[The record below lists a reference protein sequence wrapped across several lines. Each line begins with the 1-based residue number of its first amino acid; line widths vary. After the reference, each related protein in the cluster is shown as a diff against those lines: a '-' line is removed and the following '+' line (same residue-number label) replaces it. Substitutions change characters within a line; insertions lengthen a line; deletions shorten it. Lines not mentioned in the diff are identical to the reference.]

1 MARTQ
6 IEGPFVA
13 DLSSFPLLQIASP
26 SVVQYDHVNIPS
38 FFACIDRGLATQTR
52 FAVLHDARALP
63 HVDDLRRQH
72 FMELIDARRPE
83 LGKHVAAYAAVV
95 STPLERGIITAFMWF
110 IKLPMP
116 LRLFTSE
123 AEARNWL
130 LGRVKA
136 AREADSAAAFAQG

>member
-26 SVVQYDHVNIPS
+26 SVANYEHVNIAS
-38 FFACIDRGLATQTR
+38 FFACVDRGLATQTR

-63 HVDDLRRQH
+63 HVDDLQRQH
-72 FMELIDARRPE
+72 FVELIDARRAE
-83 LGKHVAAYAAVV
+83 LGKHVAAYAAIVA
-95 STPLERGIITAFMWF
+95 TPLERGIITAFMWF

-116 LRLFTSE
+116 LRLFTNE
-123 AEARNWL
+123 AEARSWL
-130 LGRVKA
+130 LSRVKA
-136 AREADSAAAFAQG
+136 AREADSVAAVGRG